1 MELSPDQLDVLFDA
15 HVVDSGGDKVGT
27 VGQIYLDD
35 VTERLSFIT
44 VRTGLFGTRES
55 FIPVRGIVLDG
66 ETVTLPWT
74 RDHIRDAPEVAT
86 EGHLD
91 EADQT
96 ALWTHYGVEPAP
108 SEPPAT
114 GAGHSGRA
122 TTTEGITVVGAEPDT
137 SSADSPTAPTK
148 ETP

>member
-44 VRTGLFGTRES
+44 VRTGLLGTKES

-66 ETVTLPWT
+66 DTVTLPWT
-74 RDHIRDAPEVAT
+74 RDHIRDAPEVET

-91 EADQT
+91 ETDQT
-96 ALWTHYGVEPAP
+96 ALLAHYGVAPPP

-114 GAGHSGRA
+114 GAAHPGRV
-122 TTTEGITVVGAEPDT
+122 TSTEGITVVGADPD
-137 SSADSPTAPTK
+137 SATSPTAPTQ